1 MMVEEGIQQKQ
12 HNKLIYPTYSLYLFH
27 CTDIPSAA
35 YNLIANPIYLV
46 TCFGICCEIIIVS
59 GFIVF
64 LPKFL
69 ETQFGS
75 TKSVANIL
83 TGRLR

>member
-1 MMVEEGIQQKQ
+1 M
-12 HNKLIYPTYSLYLFH
+12 IYQVIFIKYVVIFP
-27 CTDIPSAA
+27 DIPRAT

-69 ETQFGS
+69 ETQFGM
-75 TKSVANIL
+75 TKSVANLL
-83 TGRLR
+83 TGKKYIFIFTNTATC